1 MSGGEEGAGEALD
14 DGDVLHLRFITGLSL
29 ALLNCTLSSVGFVM
43 QRWAHIYPEEQ
54 WANRLWIAGIVVY
67 ISAALPDVISYTLVP
82 QIVCVAVACFR
93 LVVVTVLAHIFLKDQ
108 AGRREWMGMLVVS
121 VGTFLCLQFGPR
133 PNEENIAE
141 HVAEGSAEQDI
152 LHIYVAACLFIL
164 AILLAF
170 EHHDFVGF
178 KLDVGWRYFTL
189 PMTTGIAFALG
200 KAFNTELGLRIHG
213 HSQEHNLR
221 SLSVWWMGAMVAFC
235 GLLDFYL
242 NLRGAKVLP
251 VPAFIPI
258 VFAIGTSLQYLQSGF
273 IFDEFSDIPRTSR
286 GLSMLGAA
294 MALLGAVL
302 IRPPVVGCR
311 GDEQAASLL
320 SSEDSSDEGE
330 DSDSSEEGKGGR

>member
-1 MSGGEEGAGEALD
+1 VTLDGGDA
-14 DGDVLHLRFITGLSL
+14 LHLRFITGLSL
-29 ALLNCTLSSVGFVM
+29 ALLNCALSSMGFVM
-43 QRWAHIYPEEQ
+43 QRWAHIYPEER
-54 WANRLWIAGIVVY
+54 WSTRLWIAGVVVY
-67 ISAALPDVISYTLVP
+67 ISAALPDVIAYTLVP

-93 LVVVTVLAHIFLKDQ
+93 LVVVTVLAHVFLKEE
-108 AGRREWMGMLVVS
+108 AGRREWLGMLVVS

-133 PNEENIAE
+133 PNEDKIAE
-141 HVAEGSAEQDI
+141 HVAEGSAQQDI
-152 LHIYVAACLFIL
+152 LHTYVAVCLCL
-164 AILLAF
+164 LVILLAL
-170 EHHDFVGF
+170 EHHDFVGV
-178 KLDVGWRYFTL
+178 KLGTGWHYFTL

-200 KAFNTELGLRIHG
+200 KAFNTELGLRLHG

-221 SLSVWWMGAMVAFC
+221 SLGVWWMGAMVACC

-273 IFDEFSDIPRTSR
+273 VFDEFSDIPRRSR

-294 MALLGAVL
+294 MALLGTVL
-302 IRPPVVGCR
+302 IRPPAVACR

-330 DSDSSEEGKGGR
+330 DSDLGEEGDGGI